1 MEARN
6 QDGAYA
12 LGHIAKTLELRLDA
26 FNGRFEKGID
36 DATAQFIR
44 HKAELA
50 RQQEF
55 IPERQPKAAMSAW
68 EFREISGGSF

>member
-26 FNGRFEKGID
+26 FNSRFEKGID

-44 HKAELA
+44 HKAE
-50 RQQEF
+50 
-55 IPERQPKAAMSAW
+55 
-68 EFREISGGSF
+68 